1 MKQTIEPHPTSVNY
15 SDPGERDLDISPG
28 NSLSGVQPEGSVG
41 PTVIEQQDENPPPV
55 GFELR
60 TDGIYIVG
68 EADDATFLCSPLR
81 VLAQFRDA
89 HGKNWGKYIEV
100 VDPDGKSHEQPFANT
115 DISKHWAGVLG
126 SLTSNGLRHSTAQG
140 ASSTIKR
147 LIAEWTP
154 NRKLTT
160 VEQPGWVD
168 KKCNAFVLGSGQ
180 VIGSDEILLQSNE
193 LSDLKDGVRNLS
205 TVEAWRE
212 NIGEKCAG
220 NPLAVL
226 AVSLAFSGPLIELL
240 ASDMSGGLHLRG
252 ASSSGKSTLQRL
264 ATSVWGSPAL
274 LRSWAATRNGLE
286 SLAPAANDMLLCLDE
301 IAEISGKE
309 LGNSIYMLGNGKGK
323 TRMGPFAATRPARR
337 WSIAI
342 LSSGEIGVD
351 EKLAEA
357 EVDKKAGHEVRLVD
371 IVADDRKFGAFDNLH
386 GASSASAFSDQLK
399 SATHQHF
406 GVAGPAYVSHLIQ
419 SRVKIIQIWERYSKW
434 FISCTGWKIGS
445 QENGQ
450 IMRVAQRFALI
461 AFAGDMATSLGIT
474 GWGQR
479 EASNAALEAI
489 RTWQESL
496 EDPIEPSAKL
506 LLENIRKFLQMNASK
521 THNLASTITVPA
533 TGVVCWYDEKLI
545 YMTAEAWKIVCGTGG
560 SMRAARMLKASGALL
575 PGEGDN
581 LARRAPRSVPDRPRV
596 YALRS
601 AILWPDEPASNA
613 LKIAV

>member
-1 MKQTIEPHPTSVNY
+1 MNQTIEPHPTPVNY
-15 SDPGERDLDISPG
+15 SDPGERELCISPS
-28 NSLSGVQPEGSVG
+28 NTVSGVQPEESVG
-41 PTVIEQQDENPPPV
+41 PTVIELQEENLPPA

-68 EADDATFLCSPLR
+68 EADAATFLCSPLR
-81 VLAQFRDA
+81 VLAQFRDT

-100 VDPDGKSHEQPFANT
+100 VDPDGKYHNQSFENT

-126 SLTSNGLRHSTAQG
+126 SLTSNGLRHTTAQG
-140 ASSTIKR
+140 ASSNIKR
-147 LIAEWTP
+147 LIADWTP
-154 NRKLTT
+154 TKKLTT

-168 KKCNAFVLGSGQ
+168 KRCNAFVLGSGE

-193 LSDLKDGVRNLS
+193 LSNLNDELLDLS

-212 NIGEKCAG
+212 NIGKKCSG

-240 ASDMSGGLHLRG
+240 SLDMSGGLHLRG

-264 ATSVWGSPAL
+264 ATSVWGSPGL

-301 IAEISGKE
+301 IAEISGKD
-309 LGNSIYMLGNGKGK
+309 LGISIYMLGNGKGK
-323 TRMGPFAATRPARR
+323 TRMGPFAATRPAKR

-342 LSSGEIGVD
+342 LSSGEISVG
-351 EKLAEA
+351 EKLTEA
-357 EVDKKAGHEVRLVD
+357 RVDQMAGHEVRLVD

-386 GASSASAFSDQLK
+386 GAASASEFSDQLK
-399 SATHQHF
+399 LATHQHF
-406 GVAGPAYVSHLIQ
+406 GVAGPAYVNHLIQ
-419 SRVKIIQIWERYSKW
+419 YRAKIIQLWERYSRL
-434 FISCTGWKIGS
+434 FISRASWQIGS

-450 IMRVAQRFALI
+450 IKRVANRFALI
-461 AFAGDMATSLGIT
+461 AFAGDLATSFHIT
-474 GWGQR
+474 GWER
-479 EASNAALEAI
+479 PESTNAALEAF
-489 RTWQESL
+489 RTWHESV
-496 EDPIEPSAKL
+496 EDPTAHEVKP
-506 LLENIRKFLQMNASK
+506 LLENIRKFLQMNVSK
-521 THNLASTITVPA
+521 THNLASSTTVPA

-545 YMTAEAWKIVCGTGG
+545 YMTAEAWKIVYGIDGG
-560 SMRAARMLKASGALL
+560 MRAARMLKASGALL

-601 AILWPDEPASNA
+601 AILWPDEPASSV
-613 LKIAV
+613 LKIAA